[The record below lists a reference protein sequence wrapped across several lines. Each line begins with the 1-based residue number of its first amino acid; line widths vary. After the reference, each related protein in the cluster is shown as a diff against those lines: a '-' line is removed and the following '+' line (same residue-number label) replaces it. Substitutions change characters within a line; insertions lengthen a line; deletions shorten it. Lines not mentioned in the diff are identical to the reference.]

1 MLETIALSVALIVGF
16 GIGYRVR
23 EHLFQKQHLEHR
35 LFS

>member
-1 MLETIALSVALIVGF
+1 MLETIAVSVALIVGF